1 MTMSAPHFVQSYE
14 RLVDELLKQHPL
26 DEAMARAVG
35 GGYEHGGA
43 IEADIMEQLGLAA
56 GAQLIDLG
64 CGSGRLSTALG
75 YRFGNLIDY
84 LGIDIV
90 QSLLD
95 YAAAKAPP
103 AYRFVLHRD
112 LSIPAPS
119 ASADFVV
126 AFSVFT
132 HLRTPETLAYLAD
145 AKRVLRPGGAVVF
158 SFLTLPQHWRM
169 LIGDIKG
176 RLRGTL
182 PHLVTYTQP
191 WTIRRWARQLGFRV
205 EQFDAPESIGHR
217 MRCLGAIAP
226 AEYN

>member
-1 MTMSAPHFVQSYE
+1 MTTSTPHFVQSYE
-14 RLVDELLKQHPL
+14 RLVDELLKQHAL
-26 DEAMARAVG
+26 DEAMSRAVG
-35 GGYEHGGA
+35 GNYEHGGA
-43 IEADIMEQLGLAA
+43 IEADILTELGLTT
-56 GAQLIDLG
+56 GTSIVDLG

-75 YRFGNLIDY
+75 GRFGTSIDY

-90 QSLLD
+90 QSMLD

-103 AYRFVLHRD
+103 TYRFVLNRD
-112 LSIPAPS
+112 LGIPAPDET
-119 ASADFVV
+119 ADFVV

-132 HLRTPETLAYLAD
+132 HLRTSETLTYLAD

-169 LIGDIKG
+169 LIGDLKG

-191 WTIRRWARQLGFRV
+191 RTIGRWARQLGFQL
-205 EQFDAPESIGHR
+205 EQFNAPESIGHR
-217 MRCLGAIAP
+217 IAVLRRS
-226 AEYN
+226 

>member
-1 MTMSAPHFVQSYE
+1 MNGSSTSCSNSIRSTRRCRAPWAADTSTVARSRPTSWRSSAWLP
-14 RLVDELLKQHPL
+14 
-26 DEAMARAVG
+26 ARGSSTSVA
-35 GGYEHGGA
+35 
-43 IEADIMEQLGLAA
+43 AA
-56 GAQLIDLG
+56 GDF
-64 CGSGRLSTALG
+64 STALG
-75 YRFGNLIDY
+75 RQFGTSIDY

-90 QSLLD
+90 QALLD

-119 ASADFVV
+119 ESADFVV

-132 HLRTPETLAYLAD
+132 HLRTSETLAYLAD

-182 PHLVTYTQP
+182 PHLVTYTRP
-191 WTIRRWARQLGFRV
+191 RTIGRWARQLGFQV
-205 EQFDAPESIGHR
+205 EQFDAPKFDRTPRRGVE
-217 MRCLGAIAP
+217 AVIAP
-226 AEYN
+226 AKCS

>member
-1 MTMSAPHFVQSYE
+1 MTTSAPHFVQSYE
-14 RLVDELLKQHPL
+14 RLVGDLLKQHPL
-26 DEAMARAVG
+26 DEAMSRAVG

-43 IEADIMEQLGLAA
+43 IEADILAELGLTT
-56 GAQLIDLG
+56 GARLIDLG
-64 CGSGRLSTALG
+64 CGSGRLSTAMG
-75 YRFGNLIDY
+75 RRFGASIDY

-90 QSLLD
+90 QALLD

-119 ASADFVV
+119 ESADFVV

-132 HLRTPETLAYLAD
+132 HLRTSETLAYLAD

-158 SFLTLPQHWRM
+158 SYLTLPQHWRM

-191 WTIRRWARQLGFRV
+191 WTIGRWARGLGFRV
-205 EQFDAPESIGHR
+205 EQFDAPASIGHR
-217 MRCLGAIAP
+217 VAVLRRS
-226 AEYN
+226 